1 MPAPLFKQARQPL
14 IPFREFDTDRA
25 LRMVLR

>member
-1 MPAPLFKQARQPL
+1 MPAPLFEQGRQPL
-14 IPFREFDTDRA
+14 IPVREFDTDRA